1 MPDTSNTND
10 YEMSLK
16 AGWDRNN
23 SRNSLKVY
31 RCSYVDKSVT
41 RCPMI
46 INIEVG
52 SALII

>member
-1 MPDTSNTND
+1 MPDTCDTD
-10 YEMSLK
+10 DCEMSLK

-23 SRNSLKVY
+23 SRNSPKVY
-31 RCSYVDKSVT
+31 RCSYLGMSVT